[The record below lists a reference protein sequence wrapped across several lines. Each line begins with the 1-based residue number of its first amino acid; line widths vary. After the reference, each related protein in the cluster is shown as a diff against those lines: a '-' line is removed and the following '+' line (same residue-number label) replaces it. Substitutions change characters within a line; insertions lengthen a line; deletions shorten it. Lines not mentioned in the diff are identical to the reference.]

1 MLAAGVERDRIV
13 LDPGLGF
20 AKRAEHNWQLL
31 RDLGPVRALGFP
43 LLVGASRKSFLG
55 TLLASGGSPRP
66 VGEREHANTALTVLL
81 AQQGVWGLRVHDVLA
96 AKDALRVLE
105 RLDRA
110 RRTTSAM
117 TDELAVLGIECFG
130 HHGVFEFEKREGQI
144 FVIDLALGIDTA
156 PAAASDDLRDTV
168 DYGSLVASVKAAV
181 EKDPVDLIETLAQ
194 RIAGVCLLD
203 DRVEWARVTVHK
215 PDAPIDA
222 TFSDVALTITRKGR
236 P

>member
-1 MLAAGVERDRIV
+1 
-13 LDPGLGF
+13 
-20 AKRAEHNWQLL
+20 
-31 RDLGPVRALGFP
+31 
-43 LLVGASRKSFLG
+43 
-55 TLLASGGSPRP
+55 
-66 VGEREHANTALTVLL
+66 
-81 AQQGVWGLRVHDVLA
+81 
-96 AKDALRVLE
+96 
-105 RLDRA
+105 
-110 RRTTSAM
+110 M

-144 FVIDLALGIDTA
+144 FVIDLVLGIDTA

-181 EKDPVDLIETLAQ
+181 EKDPVDLIETLAE

-203 DRVEWARVTVHK
+203 DRVEWTRVTVHK